1 MDVDPALTYRD
12 VDAALAF
19 PTVAFGLEIDGLDRD
34 GADVRSLRLRSAIMA
49 RQSSRVYGNRRLR
62 LRRRLLRR
70 MAVRGRPAGR
80 SSAGAASNAVT
91 VINWR
96 AARHTDLHR
105 RDARCANRCWRR
117 WARYPCP
124 VLRQVAEGVLIHQSE
139 FCQSNAVVV
148 HGQAGVLLIDAGIY
162 GSEMACLAND
172 LSDSGQTVVAGFSTH
187 PHWDHV
193 LWHARFGAA
202 PRYGTARCA
211 ATIRDRLSGP
221 HWKDSIAGWIP
232 PDIAEQ
238 ISWDLFGLITGVPA
252 EMARIPWDGPQ
263 VRIIEHQAH
272 AAGHAALLIEERGVL
287 VAGDMLSDVLIPM
300 LDLNDTAD
308 PIEDYLAAL
317 RLLEGVAGDVDV
329 LVPGHGS
336 IGGADQ
342 VHARI
347 DQDRAYVHALRDAHV
362 PSDPR
367 VGPSATYGKD
377 WLPGVH
383 ARQLQRLAR
392 RSERDGTPG

>member
-1 MDVDPALTYRD
+1 
-12 VDAALAF
+12 
-19 PTVAFGLEIDGLDRD
+19 
-34 GADVRSLRLRSAIMA
+34 
-49 RQSSRVYGNRRLR
+49 
-62 LRRRLLRR
+62 
-70 MAVRGRPAGR
+70 
-80 SSAGAASNAVT
+80 
-91 VINWR
+91 
-96 AARHTDLHR
+96 
-105 RDARCANRCWRR
+105 
-117 WARYPCP
+117 
-124 VLRQVAEGVLIHQSE
+124 VLRQVAEGVLIHESE

-148 HGQAGVLLIDAGIY
+148 HGRAGVLLIDPGVHGY
-162 GSEMACLAND
+162 EMAALAND

-187 PHWDHV
+187 PHWDHL
-193 LWHARFGAA
+193 LWHARLGAA

-211 ATIRDRLSGP
+211 ATARDRLSDGR
-221 HWKDSIAGWIP
+221 AQAAR
-232 PDIAEQ
+232 IAEQ
-238 ISWDLFGLITGVPA
+238 VPLDLLGLITGLPA
-252 EMARIPWDGPQ
+252 EMAQIPWDGPQ
-263 VRIIEHQAH
+263 VRIVEHQAH
-272 AAGHAALLIEERGVL
+272 APGHAALLIEERGVL

-347 DQDRAYVHALRDAHV
+347 DQDRAYVHALRDAPV

-392 RSERDGTPG
+392 RSERDPTPG

>member
-1 MDVDPALTYRD
+1 MT
-12 VDAALAF
+12 VDAY
-19 PTVAFGLEIDGLDRD
+19 E
-34 GADVRSLRLRSAIMA
+34 DVLRS
-49 RQSSRVYGNRRLR
+49 RL
-62 LRRRLLRR
+62 
-70 MAVRGRPAGR
+70 AVANHTRKEPA
-80 SSAGAASNAVT
+80 
-91 VINWR
+91 
-96 AARHTDLHR
+96 
-105 RDARCANRCWRR
+105 
-117 WARYPCP
+117 
-124 VLRQVAEGVLIHQSE
+124 VLRQVAEGVLIHESE

-148 HGQAGVLLIDAGIY
+148 HGRAGVLLIDPGVQ
-162 GSEMACLAND
+162 GDEMACLAND
-172 LSDSGQTVVAGFSTH
+172 LSDSGQTVAAGFSTH
-187 PHWDHV
+187 PHWDHL
-193 LWHARFGAA
+193 LWHARLGSA

-211 ATIRDRLSGP
+211 ATARDRLSDAGA
-221 HWKDSIAGWIP
+221 KARIAAELIP

-238 ISWDLFGLITGVPA
+238 VPLDLLGLITGLPA
-252 EMARIPWDGPQ
+252 EMAQIPWDGPG
-263 VRIIEHQAH
+263 VRIVEHQAH
-272 AAGHAALLIEERGVL
+272 APGHAALLIEERGVL

-300 LDLNDTAD
+300 LDLNGTAD

-347 DQDRAYVHALRDAHV
+347 DQDRAYVHALRDAGA
-362 PSDPR
+362 PGDPR